1 MRQNRPLGSDT
12 PGLPGLRTFI
22 VPPDI
27 VAVPR
32 RSPVR
37 VRKSTPWKPIADG
50 QQAVDRTGG
59 RDWFGEHLSSH
70 AARPR
75 SSGVYAASI
84 VVNLA
89 AVAGV
94 SALMLNHNRP
104 ANPEPR
110 QPLFVSVALALGSP
124 IVPEIEAPEPVA
136 ASQPARADSPLPKA
150 EEPAVAID
158 SAPAAPIDAPATIQP
173 DVTMPPP
180 PGPVGSAIGAPDG
193 GDHSAEGTD
202 GTVSGTAKGSAE
214 VSRGPLRLVAGIQP
228 PKKVK
233 DVKAVYPLQAL
244 RSQLRG
250 TVVIEATISAEG
262 RVVDAVVRRSIPGLD
277 QAALDAV
284 RQWEYEPARM
294 DGAAV
299 AVIMTVTVTFA
310 IL

>member
-1 MRQNRPLGSDT
+1 MRQNRPLGSET
-12 PGLPGLRTFI
+12 PALPGLRTFI

-32 RSPVR
+32 QSPVR
-37 VRKSTPWKPIADG
+37 VRKRTPWKPIAEG
-50 QQAVDRTGG
+50 PQAVDRTGG
-59 RDWFGEHLSSH
+59 RDWFGEHLSSQ

-84 VVNLA
+84 LINIA

-94 SALMLNHNRP
+94 SALMLNRQRA
-104 ANPEPR
+104 ANPHPH

-124 IVPEIEAPEPVA
+124 IVPEIEAPKPVA
-136 ASQPARADSPLPKA
+136 ASQPARAESPLPKA

-158 SAPAAPIDAPATIQP
+158 SASAAPLEAPSSIQP
-173 DVTMPPP
+173 ETVAPQ
-180 PGPVGSAIGAPDG
+180 PGPTGSAIGTPDSG
-193 GDHSAEGTD
+193 EGVPS
-202 GTVSGTAKGSAE
+202 GTATGSGTAKGAGA
-214 VSRGPLRLVAGIQP
+214 VSQGPLRLGADIQP

-233 DVKAVYPLQAL
+233 DVKAVYPPEAL
-244 RSQLRG
+244 ARQLRG
-250 TVVIEATISAEG
+250 TVVIEATIGANG

-284 RQWEYEPARM
+284 RQWEYEPARKN
-294 DGAAV
+294 GEPV
-299 AVIMTVTVTFA
+299 AVIMTVTVAFA